1 MTGSDERALREA
13 EVFSE
18 IAGWLNASLD
28 LPTVLGTITEAAR
41 ELTDAEIA
49 IVAVAERG
57 GAADG
62 DPPLRMTFRQ
72 ASGLRD
78 EALPAAIIE
87 HGRGAGGIVLDTGRP
102 FRTEDYLNDARIAD
116 KRVDLATTEN
126 VRALM
131 AAPVLRGAR
140 IEGLIVV
147 CRRTPRPFSDRDET
161 TLAKLA
167 PYAGM
172 AIHNAELFAEVETAR
187 QRLEL
192 LSRGL
197 LEVQETER
205 RELARELHDQMGQL
219 LTALT
224 FNLEGLRRADR
235 PRLEATVTESLA
247 IVQRLLHGVRDLSFR
262 LRPAMLDDMGLLE
275 ALRWFVDREAGRAG
289 VRATLTG
296 PGTSS
301 RLPAAL
307 ETAIFRIVQEALTNV
322 ARHAKA
328 KTVAVE
334 VKEHGGAIHLVVADD
349 GVGFDADAAR
359 RRLSLGLLG
368 MEERA
373 ARLGGTLEIESVPGH
388 GTEVRARI
396 PLERSAAA

>member
-1 MTGSDERALREA
+1 MIGSDERALREA

-28 LPTVLGTITEAAR
+28 LPTVLGAITEAAR

-49 IVAVAERG
+49 VVAVAERDRDASG
-57 GAADG
+57 DGA
-62 DPPLRMTFRQ
+62 PRMTFRQ
-72 ASGLRD
+72 ASGLRH
-78 EALPAAIIE
+78 EPLPEPIIE
-87 HGRGAGGIVLDTGRP
+87 RGRGAGGIVLETGRP
-102 FRTEDYLNDARIAD
+102 FRTDDYLNDARIAD
-116 KRVDLATTEN
+116 KQVELAMTED

-147 CRRTPRPFSDRDET
+147 CRRTTRPFSDVDET
-161 TLAKLA
+161 TLAKLT

-172 AIHNAELFAEVETAR
+172 AIHNAELFAEVEAAR

-205 RELARELHDQMGQL
+205 RELARELHDQMGQM

-224 FNLEGLRRADR
+224 FNLEGLRRAEG
-235 PRLEATVTESLA
+235 PRHEATVTESLA

-262 LRPAMLDDMGLLE
+262 LRPAMLDDMGLRE

-289 VRATLTG
+289 VRATLTAAL
-296 PGTSS
+296 TST

-334 VKEHGGAIHLVVADD
+334 VTERGGAIHLLVADD

-359 RRLSLGLLG
+359 RRLSLGLIG

-396 PLERSAAA
+396 PLARAASA

>member
-1 MTGSDERALREA
+1 MIGSDERALREA

-28 LPTVLGTITEAAR
+28 LPTVLGAITEAAR

-49 IVAVAERG
+49 VVAVAERDRDASG
-57 GAADG
+57 DGA
-62 DPPLRMTFRQ
+62 PRMTFRQ
-72 ASGLRD
+72 ASGLRH
-78 EALPAAIIE
+78 EPLPEPIIE
-87 HGRGAGGIVLDTGRP
+87 RGRGAGGIVLETGRP
-102 FRTEDYLNDARIAD
+102 FRTDDYPNDARIAD
-116 KRVDLATTEN
+116 KQVELAMTED

-147 CRRTPRPFSDRDET
+147 CRRTTRPFSDVDET
-161 TLAKLA
+161 TLAKLT

-172 AIHNAELFAEVETAR
+172 AIHNAELFAEVEAAR

-205 RELARELHDQMGQL
+205 RELARELHDQMGQM

-224 FNLEGLRRADR
+224 FNLEGLRRAEG
-235 PRLEATVTESLA
+235 PRHEAMVTESLA

-262 LRPAMLDDMGLLE
+262 LRPAMLDDMGLRE

-289 VRATLTG
+289 VRATLTAAL
-296 PGTSS
+296 TST

-334 VKEHGGAIHLVVADD
+334 VTERGGTIHLLVADD

-359 RRLSLGLLG
+359 RRLSLGLIG

-396 PLERSAAA
+396 PLARAASA